1 MAHSGKDVPIADA
14 HNDLLMLVQHFHPDT
29 GYFRRNW
36 LPQLQAGQVATQVL
50 PVYVDE
56 VYLPELALRQ
66 TLRLIETALTTVESS
81 PELMLC
87 REPGDV
93 EAALAAGRIGIVLAL
108 EGCPAVGT
116 DVRLLRTFFRLGI
129 RVASLTH
136 FGRNSLA
143 DGSSED
149 ATQGGLT
156 RAGLAAV
163 GLMQSLGML
172 VDVSHLSLAGTRQV
186 LEMTQGPVLA
196 THSSCRALRHHHRNL
211 LDAQLAEIAA
221 TGGVVGINFFP
232 QFISEGPPSV
242 ARVVDHIEHAVAVA
256 GVRHVGL
263 GPDFT
268 KEIAEVRCGGGHV
281 IEGCDMAASVPGL
294 AGPADL
300 PVLTEALAGRGFS
313 DADVAA
319 VMGGNLRRL
328 LNESIG
334 SASARPPATQPA
346 TVLATA
352 ALAQARISG

>member
-1 MAHSGKDVPIADA
+1 MPHSGKDVPIADA
-14 HNDLLMLVQHFHPDT
+14 HNDLLMLVQHFHSDP
-29 GYFRRNW
+29 GYFRRSW

-66 TLRLIETALTTVESS
+66 TLRLIETALTTVGSS

-93 EAALAAGRIGIVLAL
+93 EQALAAGRIGIVLAL
-108 EGCPAVGT
+108 EGCPAIGT
-116 DVRLLRTFFRLGI
+116 DVGLLNTLFRLGV

-149 ATQGGLT
+149 DTRGGLT
-156 RAGLAAV
+156 RAGVAAV
-163 GLMQSLGML
+163 GLMQALGML

-186 LEMTQGPVLA
+186 LEITRAPVLA
-196 THSSCRALRHHHRNL
+196 THSSCRALRRHHRNL
-211 LDAQLAEIAA
+211 PDAQLAEIAA
-221 TGGVVGINFFP
+221 TGGVIGINFFP
-232 QFISEGPPSV
+232 LFISEGPPSV
-242 ARVVDHIEHAVAVA
+242 AGVVDHIEHAVAVA
-256 GVRHVGL
+256 GVQHVGL

-268 KEIAEVRCGGGHV
+268 KEIAEVLYGGGHV

-294 AGPADL
+294 TGPADL

-334 SASARPPATQPA
+334 SASARPAAMPPAAALP
-346 TVLATA
+346 TA
-352 ALAQARISG
+352 ALSQAETRA

>member
-1 MAHSGKDVPIADA
+1 MPHSGKDAPIADA
-14 HNDLLMLVQHFHPDT
+14 HNDLLMLVQHFHSDT

-36 LPQLQAGQVATQVL
+36 LPQLRAGQVATQVL

-81 PELMLC
+81 PELVLC

-93 EAALAAGRIGIVLAL
+93 EQALAAGRIGIVLAL

-116 DVRLLRTFFRLGI
+116 DVGLLHTLFRLGV

-149 ATQGGLT
+149 GTWGGLT
-156 RAGLAAV
+156 RAGVAAV
-163 GLMQSLGML
+163 ELMQALGML

-186 LEMTQGPVLA
+186 LEITRAPVLA

-211 LDAQLAEIAA
+211 PDAQLAKIGA
-221 TGGVVGINFFP
+221 TGGVIGINFFP
-232 QFISEGPPSV
+232 LFISEGPPSV

-256 GVRHVGL
+256 GVQHVGL

-268 KEIAEVRCGGGHV
+268 KEIADVLYAGGHV

-294 AGPADL
+294 TGPADL
-300 PVLTEALAGRGFS
+300 PVLTEALSGRGFT

-328 LNESIG
+328 LNEFIG
-334 SASARPPATQPA
+334 SAASRPAGMPPAA
-346 TVLATA
+346 VLPTA
-352 ALAQARISG
+352 APPKAEVRG